1 MEAFPFEIGM
11 HMDRLRAM
19 NVFVRAAELGSLS
32 AAARSLATT
41 QPTVSK
47 LIAALEASLGVRLLE
62 RGPAR
67 VVLTDE
73 GVRFA
78 ERARRL
84 LEDYEEAVADLDQRT
99 REPRGLVR
107 ISAPVALGEL
117 KLNPLMLRSLQQYP
131 GLQIDLMLED
141 RFVDPVEERFDLTVR
156 IGGVLPPDLVAREL
170 ATWPRYIVASPDY
183 VKRHGRPRALKDLAR
198 HPFLRYP
205 IWTDDVVTL
214 NSADGA
220 VDLPIATRY
229 RINHA
234 VALLDAVREG
244 AGIAFQPCWMVND
257 LLKRKELVRLLQQ
270 WTGPAQSVY
279 LVYPRRRREPM
290 RVQVMKDL
298 LVREIQA
305 L

>member
-1 MEAFPFEIGM
+1 
-11 HMDRLRAM
+11 MDRLRAM
-19 NVFVRAAELGSLS
+19 NAFVRVAELGSLS

-47 LIAALEASLGVRLLE
+47 LIAALEGSLDVRLLE
-62 RGPAR
+62 RSASR
-67 VVLTDE
+67 VMVTDE
-73 GVRFA
+73 GLRFV
-78 ERARRL
+78 ESARRL
-84 LEDYEEAVADLDQRT
+84 LEDYEEAVADLNQGT

-107 ISAPVALGEL
+107 ISAPMALGEL

-131 GLQIDLMLED
+131 ELRIDLVLED

-156 IGGVLPPDLVAREL
+156 IGGALPPDLVARPL

-183 VKRHGRPRALKDLAR
+183 IRRHGRPRRPTDLSR
-198 HPFLRYP
+198 HQFLRYP
-205 IWTDDVVTL
+205 NWTGDKVTLSGTDGTLDLPVVT
-214 NSADGA
+214 
-220 VDLPIATRY
+220 RY
-229 RINHA
+229 SINHA

-244 AGIAFQPCWMVND
+244 AGIAFQPCWMVKD
-257 LLKRKELVRLLQQ
+257 LLERRELVRLLPA
-270 WTGPAQSVY
+270 WDGPSQTVH
-279 LVYPRRRREPM
+279 LMYPRHRRQAM